1 MKGEYLLLWQPKF
14 KVCLGGV
21 YICHNSKYTHSYSLC
36 LDLSGP
42 KRNQPSS
49 CWADWSLLM
58 LNRTWRK
65 THQWMWQLAVKANE
79 GKHNNWN
86 TYYWVTKAMSQWTSV
101 KQRHKR
107 NVMKL
112 WLCFNCLGKFTKAQ
126 LVTSYLIEYR
136 FDWFLSQ
143 IALTALLYDTNVSWV

>member
-1 MKGEYLLLWQPKF
+1 MKVAVFFFFLHESIVLLSIICYCPSANCLMCSATSERWIFVAVATKF

-79 GKHNNWN
+79 GKHKQLEHLLLGDKGN
-86 TYYWVTKAMSQWTSV
+86 VTVNICQTE
-101 KQRHKR
+101 
-107 NVMKL
+107 
-112 WLCFNCLGKFTKAQ
+112 AQ
-126 LVTSYLIEYR
+126 TQCYETVTMLQLFR
-136 FDWFLSQ
+136 
-143 IALTALLYDTNVSWV
+143 